1 MRLVVAASRLW
12 SGPRM
17 LAVVLIA
24 VLAGCVTCAGLAA
37 GAVFSALSPASTW
50 LIGPI
55 VAALLAFL
63 VILELCAASVMTLL
77 SALLCLSYDIGR
89 HRIGALLS
97 LLALAVVAATLHDL
111 WLAATV
117 ISGLL
122 LPCSIALAL
131 TAIALWFDKTYRRPA
146 YPGFRDFHRDV
157 VEARDHLSRAA
168 HVG

>member
-1 MRLVVAASRLW
+1 MRLVAAAGHLW

-24 VLAGCVTCAGLAA
+24 VLVACVMLAGLTA
-37 GAVFSALSPASTW
+37 GTVFSALRPASTW

-55 VAALLAFL
+55 VAALLTFL

-97 LLALAVVAATLHDL
+97 LLTLVVVAAALREL
-111 WLAATV
+111 WLDAMA
-117 ISGLL
+117 ISGVI
-122 LPCSIALAL
+122 LPCSVALAL
-131 TAIALWFDKTYRRPA
+131 TAIALWFDRTYRRPA
-146 YPGFRDFHRDV
+146 YPGFRDFRRDV
-157 VEARDHLSRAA
+157 VDARQHLSRAA
-168 HVG
+168 HGG